1 MIMTNTR
8 PGKFRHWALGIGYR
22 PLSFQE
28 NRLSFLFSNIQ
39 HPISNTLYLRDML
52 VFAVACIFTAACPL
66 ICGAQPSSLP
76 HLRKQGAATQ
86 LIVDGRPFLVL
97 GGELG
102 NSSSSSIEYMRPIWP
117 KLAALN
123 LNTVLVPVYWEL
135 VEPEEGKFDFTLVD
149 SLIQEARKHG
159 LRLAPLWFASWKN
172 SMSCYAP
179 AWVKTNQQRF
189 PRSEDKAGAGMEILS
204 PFSKENL
211 DADARAFAAFMRH
224 LREVDSRDHTV
235 ILVQV
240 ENEIGMIPDS
250 RDRSAIANKL
260 FNQPVPPELMS
271 YLEQYRDTLTPELRA
286 AWAATK
292 FKSRGTWEEAFGPGV
307 VADEIF
313 IAWHFARY
321 TNRREE

>member
-8 PGKFRHWALGIGYR
+8 PGKFRHSALGIGYR
-22 PLSFQE
+22 LPSFQE
-28 NRLSFLFSNIQ
+28 NRLSFLFPNVQ
-39 HPISNTLYLRDML
+39 YQISNAICFRGMI
-52 VFAVACIFTAACPL
+52 VFTIACIFAAACPL

-102 NSSSSSIEYMRPIWP
+102 NSSSSTLEYMRPIWP

-135 VEPEEGKFDFTLVD
+135 IEPEEGKFDFALVD
-149 SLIQEARKHG
+149 GLIQEARKHG

-172 SMSCYAP
+172 GMSCYAP
-179 AWVKTNQQRF
+179 AWVKTNQRRF
-189 PRSEDKAGAGMEILS
+189 PRSEDKAGAGLEILS

-224 LREVDSRDHTV
+224 LREVDGRDHTV

-250 RDRSAIANKL
+250 RDRRN
-260 FNQPVPPELMS
+260 
-271 YLEQYRDTLTPELRA
+271 
-286 AWAATK
+286 
-292 FKSRGTWEEAFGPGV
+292 
-307 VADEIF
+307 
-313 IAWHFARY
+313 
-321 TNRREE
+321 